1 MEKET
6 GETVVQDDKKK
17 RTKKI
22 ISVIVFVLAIMLSM
36 CPALFGIYSC
46 APHVSGDFIFEFN
59 YGYGGGSKVCITG
72 ISKKGQKKEVLI
84 IPKKIR
90 GKEVA
95 GLFKRTITIWDNP
108 AIELE
113 SKNLKVL
120 YAFKNFK
127 SEALLIGCPNLNKI
141 FILNAT
147 KSKEFSNQGLVSKMD
162 GICNYVYSEIYFS
175 KQNEEEV
182 YPANVTYCYNFEGA
196 ENYGCYWLDNLED
209 GEKITYIPAAPTR
222 EGYKF
227 AGWYHEPECENE
239 WNFETDTVR
248 ASGEES
254 YKDEASFIENRLYAK
269 WLKE

>member
-17 RTKKI
+17 RKKKI
-22 ISVIVFVLAIMLSM
+22 ISVIIFVLAIMLAL
-36 CPALFGIYSC
+36 CPVLGCIYLW
-46 APHVSGDFIFEFN
+46 APHSSGDFKYKLYWNGHNNLRVTEL
-59 YGYGGGSKVCITG
+59 T
-72 ISKKGQKKEVLI
+72 KKGRNKEVLI
-84 IPKKIR
+84 VPQEIK
-90 GKEVA
+90 GNEVC
-95 GLFKRTITIWDNP
+95 GLGLRTGLWGDH
-108 AIELE
+108 
-113 SKNLKVL
+113 SVW
-120 YAFKNFK
+120 K
-127 SEALLIGCPNLNKI
+127 SEKLETLYVWYNYNSTVVFDCPNLEKV
-141 FILNAT
+141 FILNIT
-147 KSKEFSNQGLVSKMD
+147 KEQVFGSRSFGAIAWDIKRYIFN
-162 GICNYVYSEIYFS
+162 EIYFDRAGS
-175 KQNEEEV
+175 GFTL
-182 YPANVTYCYNFEGA
+182 PANVTYCYNFEGA

-248 ASGEES
+248 ASDEEA

>member
-1 MEKET
+1 MKKET

-46 APHVSGDFIFEFN
+46 APHVSGDFIFEFQ
-59 YGYGGGSKVCITG
+59 YGYGGGEVCITG

-113 SKNLKVL
+113 SENLKAL
-120 YAFKNFK
+120 YAWNGMNTEALIGNCPNFK
-127 SEALLIGCPNLNKI
+127 KA
-141 FILNAT
+141 FILHVM
-147 KSKEFSNQGLVSKMD
+147 KEKRNGYNLVGGVKTY
-162 GICNYVYSEIYFS
+162 IYSEVYFATRES
-175 KQNEEEV
+175 V
-182 YPANVTYCYNFEGA
+182 PPYPANVTYCYNFEGA

-248 ASGEES
+248 ASDEDA

-269 WLKE
+269 WLKA